1 MPSKLNNFVL
11 IDLIRYFCDP
21 PMKIYIRNILLI
33 SIIILIES
41 KDANGQKNYILPEP
55 QNITF
60 PVSNKDGFRLS
71 KKTSLTLRGS
81 KTSKFYVEDL
91 LKFIYKETKF
101 ELSTSKQNKKS
112 NIELIIEESIHDL
125 GDEGYRISILPNEN
139 LKIEATQES
148 GLFYGIQTLKQII
161 HFTKRKR
168 DEANFGDFDTKIEE
182 QQISNK
188 NNLPVNE
195 FGAANLTTKGYNNI
209 NETGHFYGR
218 EEVKTKS
225 LDVYKIPPMIVEDYP
240 RFQYRGMML
249 DVSRHFMP
257 TNFIKK
263 FIDIISMHKMN
274 KFHWHLT
281 DDQGWRVEIKRYPK
295 LTEIGSIRS
304 ETLKGHYRFA
314 GNNPKYDGLPHK
326 GFYTQEEIKD
336 IVKYA
341 SDRFVEIIP
350 EVDMPGHTSALIA
363 AYPEYGTSR
372 NKTEVK
378 KIWGI
383 HEEILKPTEETFS
396 FIENIVEELKEIFPS
411 AFFHIGGDE
420 AKKTQWINSEEIQN
434 LMVSLEIEDVDS
446 LQSYFTDRV
455 EKILSKNGKKLI
467 GWDEIIEGGLNK
479 NAIVMSWRGEKGGIT
494 ATKAGNKAIMTPTSH
509 LYFDYYQA
517 KSGEPI
523 AIGGLI
529 DLEKVYSYEPVPKGL
544 DINQA
549 SRIMGAQGNIWTEYI
564 KTPDKVEYMGVPRMT
579 ALSEVVWSKR
589 KPRNFN
595 EFKKRLN
602 FYRYFLDLKE
612 INYREKSF

>member
-1 MPSKLNNFVL
+1 MS
-11 IDLIRYFCDP
+11 
-21 PMKIYIRNILLI
+21 PMKSLIQSIFISTIILLI
-33 SIIILIES
+33 NNNIYS
-41 KDANGQKNYILPEP
+41 QKNYILPEP

-60 PVSNKDGFRLS
+60 PDSDKDGFRLS
-71 KKTSLTLRGS
+71 KKTSLTVRGS
-81 KTSKFYVEDL
+81 ELSKFYVEDL
-91 LKFIYKETKF
+91 IKFIFEETEF
-101 ELSTSKQNKKS
+101 QLSTSKQNKKS
-112 NIELIIEESIHDL
+112 NIELVVEQNIHEL

-139 LKIEATQES
+139 LKVEATKES

-161 HFTKRKR
+161 HFTKKKR
-168 DEANFGDFDTKIEE
+168 EDTEFNDFDIILNK
-182 QQISNK
+182 QQITEK
-188 NNLPVNE
+188 NNANVNQ
-195 FGAANLTTKGYNNI
+195 FNAANLTTKGYNNI
-209 NETGHFYGR
+209 NETGHFHGR

-225 LDVYKIPPMIVEDYP
+225 LDIYKIPAMIVEDYP

-257 TNFIKK
+257 TDFIKK
-263 FIDIISMHKMN
+263 FIDVISMHKMN

-281 DDQGWRVEIKRYPK
+281 DDQGWRVEIKKYPK

-314 GNNPKYDGLPHK
+314 GNNPKYDGIPHQ

-341 SDRFVEIIP
+341 SDRFIEIIP

-363 AYPEYGTSR
+363 SYPEYGTS
-372 NKTEVK
+372 NDKTEVK

-396 FIENIVEELKEIFPS
+396 FIEDIIDELKEIFPS
-411 AFFHIGGDE
+411 EYFHIGGDE
-420 AKKTQWINSEEIQN
+420 AKKTQWINSEEIQS
-434 LMVSLEIEDVDS
+434 LMLDLEIEDVDS
-446 LQSYFTDRV
+446 LQSYFTGRV

-479 NAIVMSWRGEKGGIT
+479 NAIVMSWRGEKGAVT
-494 ATKAGNKAIMTPTSH
+494 AAKSGNKAIMTPTSH

-549 SRIMGAQGNIWTEYI
+549 SKIMGAQGNIWTEYI

-595 EFKKRLN
+595 EFKKRLK

>member
-1 MPSKLNNFVL
+1 
-11 IDLIRYFCDP
+11 
-21 PMKIYIRNILLI
+21 MKIYIRNILLI

-71 KKTSLTLRGS
+71 KKTSLTIRGS
-81 KTSKFYVEDL
+81 KPSKFYVEDL

-168 DEANFGDFDTKIEE
+168 EEANFGDFDTKIEE

-209 NETGHFYGR
+209 HETGHFYGR

-396 FIENIVEELKEIFPS
+396 FIEDIVEELKEIFPS
-411 AFFHIGGDE
+411 EFFHIGGDE

-446 LQSYFTDRV
+446 LQSYFTGRV

>member
-1 MPSKLNNFVL
+1 
-11 IDLIRYFCDP
+11 
-21 PMKIYIRNILLI
+21 MKSFIKSIIFY
-33 SIIILIES
+33 SIIIFIIS
-41 KDANGQKNYILPEP
+41 NDVYGQKNYILPEP
-55 QNITF
+55 QDITF
-60 PVSNKDGFRLS
+60 PESDKDGFRLS
-71 KKTSLTLRGS
+71 KKTSLTIIGS
-81 KTSKFYVEDL
+81 ELSKFYVKDL
-91 LKFIYKETKF
+91 LKFISKETEF

-112 NIELIIEESIHDL
+112 NIELIVEENIHNL
-125 GDEGYRISILPNEN
+125 GDEGYRISVLPNEN
-139 LKIEATQES
+139 LKVEATKES
-148 GLFYGIQTLKQII
+148 GLFYGIQSLKQII
-161 HFTKRKR
+161 HYTKRKR
-168 DEANFGDFDTKIEE
+168 EESDFGDFDDIIGE
-182 QQISNK
+182 QESQKK
-188 NNLPVNE
+188 NNLLVNE

-240 RFQYRGMML
+240 RFEYRGMML

-257 TNFIKK
+257 KDFIKK

-281 DDQGWRVEIKRYPK
+281 DDQGWRVEIKKYPK
-295 LTEIGSIRS
+295 LTEIGSIRP

-314 GNNPKYDGLPHK
+314 GNNPRYDAIPHQ
-326 GFYTQEEIKD
+326 GFYTQDEIRD

-363 AYPEYGTSR
+363 SYPQYGTSS

-383 HEEILKPTEETFS
+383 QEEILKPTEETFS
-396 FIENIVEELKEIFPS
+396 FIEDIVKELKEIFPS
-411 AFFHIGGDE
+411 DYFHIGGDE
-420 AKKTQWINSEEIQN
+420 AKKTQWINSEEIQS
-434 LMVSLEIEDVDS
+434 LMEALEIENVDS
-446 LQSYFTDRV
+446 LQSYFTGRV

-467 GWDEIIEGGLNK
+467 GWDEIIEGGLNE

-564 KTPDKVEYMGVPRMT
+564 KTPDKVEYMAVPRMT

-589 KPRNFN
+589 KPRDFN

-602 FYRYFLDLKE
+602 FYRYFLDLKN
-612 INYREKSF
+612 ISYREKSF